1 MTSRHVLGCTPCE
14 CDSLLWKMAAG
25 QKEKGTGSY
34 ALLAKHT
41 HTHKKKEINISLGK
55 PTDSSDHLH
64 VIMGH

>member
-41 HTHKKKEINISLGK
+41 HTQKEGNK
-55 PTDSSDHLH
+55 YQPWQTHR
-64 VIMGH
+64 

>member
-1 MTSRHVLGCTPCE
+1 MGLAAPLCE

-41 HTHKKKEINISLGK
+41 DERKETNMSLGK
-55 PTDSSDHLH
+55 PTDSSDHPN